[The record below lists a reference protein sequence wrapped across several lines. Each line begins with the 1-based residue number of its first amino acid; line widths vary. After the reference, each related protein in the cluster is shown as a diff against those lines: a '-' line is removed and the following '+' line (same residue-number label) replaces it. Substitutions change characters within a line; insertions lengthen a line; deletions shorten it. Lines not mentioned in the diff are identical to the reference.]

1 MSPKL
6 IPRRSEDR
14 GYANHGWL
22 DTHHTFS
29 FANYYHPDFQGFG
42 SLRVINEDIVAP
54 SEGFGTH
61 SHREFEIFSYII
73 SGELEHRDSMGNIEI
88 LKRGDVQ
95 FTSAGTGI
103 SHSEYNIHKTLPVHF
118 LQIWVKPDTSN
129 LKPEYHTKSFSD
141 NQKTNSL
148 THLISPTSNTSL
160 VKKENDS
167 TIGIH
172 SNFHMFASILQPG
185 KIVQHIVQGEED
197 GRTRKLYIHV
207 TTTGGQVKIN
217 GSETLK
223 EGDGIFITDLK
234 PREEVLI
241 ESTGEKN
248 AEFVLFDL
256 A

>member
-1 MSPKL
+1 MPAKL
-6 IPRRSEDR
+6 VLRHSEDR

-29 FANYYHPDFQGFG
+29 FANYYHPNFQGFG
-42 SLRVINEDIVAP
+42 SLKVINEDIVAP
-54 SEGFGTH
+54 TKGFGTH

-118 LQIWVKPDTSN
+118 LQIWVKPDISK
-129 LKPEYHTKSFSD
+129 LKPKYHTKRFSD
-141 NQKTNSL
+141 IQKKNSL
-148 THLISPTSNTSL
+148 VHLISPIVTGAL

-172 SNFHMFASILQPG
+172 SDFHMFASILEPG
-185 KIVQHIVQGEED
+185 KNVKHTVQGEND
-197 GRTRKLYIHV
+197 KMRRLYLHL
-207 TTTGGQVKIN
+207 TNTDGQVKIN
-217 GSETLK
+217 GNETLN
-223 EGDGIFITDLK
+223 EGDGVFITDVK
-234 PREEVLI
+234 SGEQVSI
-241 ESTGEKN
+241 ESSGEKN